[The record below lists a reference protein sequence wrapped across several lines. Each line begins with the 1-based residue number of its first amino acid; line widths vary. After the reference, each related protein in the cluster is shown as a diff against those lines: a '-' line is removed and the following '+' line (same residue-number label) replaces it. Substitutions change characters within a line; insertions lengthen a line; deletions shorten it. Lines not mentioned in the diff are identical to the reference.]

1 MERRKTKTKKP
12 LPALVKRMNR
22 PARLQSARSWLKT
35 YGGQNIVSGYRK
47 RFAIDW
53 VCAFKELEMLG
64 VRVDEEYRNKL
75 LKSVAGD
82 IAARRRRK
90 LRQKEGFDAFSDQ
103 DETFAYIAGYTE
115 AGFAYGVTWE
125 EWERLGREDSINPE
139 ADISTTIDGEPQD
152 IPF

>member
-1 MERRKTKTKKP
+1 MSRS
-12 LPALVKRMNR
+12 
-22 PARLQSARSWLKT
+22 ARLQSARSWLKT
-35 YGGQNIVSGYRK
+35 YSGQNIAAGYRK
-47 RFAIDW
+47 HFGIDW

-64 VRVDEEYRNKL
+64 VRIDEGYKNQL
-75 LKSVAGD
+75 LKSLAGG
-82 IAARRRRK
+82 IAARSGRK
-90 LRQKEGFDAFSDQ
+90 LRRGEAFNGSSDQ

-125 EWERLGREDSINPE
+125 EWKRLGREDSINPE